1 MSLLVVGASHRT
13 SDLSL
18 LERLAV
24 PADDQRK
31 VLRELV
37 ALDHVLE
44 AVVLSTCNRVEV
56 YVDLSKFHPGLD
68 EVTDWLAD
76 RAGDRAEDF
85 LDSHEVHYDDDVA
98 THLFRVSGGVESMVV
113 GERQIAMQVRDAMEL
128 ARHEGT
134 ARRMLQRLFRQAVRV
149 GRRLRNETAISHG
162 GQSMV
167 DVALTSLAHG
177 TAGTAG
183 TPGDAGLP
191 VEATSLV
198 VGAGKVGTLAAGR
211 LAAGGRLQVWNRS
224 DDKARRL
231 AQRHG
236 ATVVDDLAGGIAT
249 ADLVVCTTGA
259 ATPLLTP
266 DLVGPRVDRPLVLL
280 DLAMPRN
287 VDPACGDLP
296 GVRVVGLAEVRAAAD
311 QTLRDEVLRDALDL
325 VSDEVAQFSAWMS
338 AIEVE
343 PTIRALRRRAEGVRT
358 AELDR
363 LGSRLATL
371 DDDQRRAVDA
381 LTEGILNTLLH
392 QPTIRLKERADD
404 GTAQVVVDA
413 LRDLFE
419 LDDGPPPPGPPS
431 RSPAAPPVPP
441 ASGQSE

>member
-13 SDLSL
+13 SDLPL

-24 PADDQRK
+24 PADEQRK

-37 ALDHVLE
+37 ELDHVLE

-68 EVTDWLAD
+68 EVTDWLAG
-76 RAGDRAEDF
+76 RAGDRAEDV

-98 THLFRVSGGVESMVV
+98 MHLFRVSGGVESMVV
-113 GERQIAMQVRDAMEL
+113 GERQIAMQVRDAMEV

-149 GRRLRNETAISHG
+149 GRRLRNETEIGAGSS
-162 GQSMV
+162 SMV
-167 DVALTSLAHG
+167 DVALSSLAPA
-177 TAGTAG
+177 AGVE
-183 TPGDAGLP
+183 AGLAAGLADDA
-191 VEATSLV
+191 VSLV
-198 VGAGKVGTLAAGR
+198 VGAGKVGSLAADRLGGRGR
-211 LAAGGRLQVWNRS
+211 LGVWNRS
-224 DDKARRL
+224 PDKAARL
-231 AQRHG
+231 ARRHG
-236 ATVVDDLAGGIAT
+236 GTVVEDLAAGVAT

-266 DLVGPRVDRPLVLL
+266 DLVGPRLDRPVVLL

-287 VDPACGDLP
+287 VDPGCADLP
-296 GVRVVGLAEVRAAAD
+296 GVQVVGLAEVRAAAD
-311 QTLRDEVLRDALDL
+311 QTLREEVLRDALDL
-325 VSDEVAQFSAWMS
+325 VDDEVAQFSAWMS

-343 PTIRALRRRAEGVRT
+343 PTIRALRRRAETVRT
-358 AELDR
+358 DELDR
-363 LGSRLATL
+363 LGGRLSGL
-371 DDDQRRAVDA
+371 DADQRRAVDA
-381 LTEGILNTLLH
+381 LTEGIVNTLLH

-404 GTAQVVVDA
+404 GTAQAVVDA

-419 LDDGPPPPGPPS
+419 LDDGPRPDPGGPD
-431 RSPAAPPVPP
+431 PAA
-441 ASGQSE
+441 